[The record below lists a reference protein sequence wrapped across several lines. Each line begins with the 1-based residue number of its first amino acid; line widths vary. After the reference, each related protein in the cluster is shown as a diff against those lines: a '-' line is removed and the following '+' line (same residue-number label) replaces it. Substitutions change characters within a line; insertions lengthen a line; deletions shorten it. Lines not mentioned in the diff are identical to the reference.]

1 MIRVK
6 QDLGGQSPGEG
17 LEVGTVLAS
26 LKNYTKVSANLYNR
40 PFQNGILKT
49 MATGFSNDSID
60 QQFGLQL
67 CQVVLCLGLGWVHSH
82 V

>member
-26 LKNYTKVSANLYNR
+26 LKNYTKVSANLCSITDHSKME
-40 PFQNGILKT
+40 FLKQWPLVSL
-49 MATGFSNDSID
+49 MIP
-60 QQFGLQL
+60 
-67 CQVVLCLGLGWVHSH
+67 
-82 V
+82 